1 MDSEQE
7 RSLPNERR
15 ETTEEGLQEQESPPS
30 RHLLERIDRFEK
42 QLYLLALQ
50 VHGIEKMFTSV
61 QELLQQVTTEK

>member
-7 RSLPNERR
+7 RSLANERR
-15 ETTEEGLQEQESPPS
+15 ETTEEGLQEQEAPPS

-50 VHGIEKMFTSV
+50 VNGIEKMFTSA
-61 QELLQQVTTEK
+61 QELLQRVTTEK

>member
-1 MDSEQE
+1 MASEQE

-42 QLYLLALQ
+42 KLYLLDLR
-50 VHGIEKMFTSV
+50 VNGIEKMFTSV

>member
-1 MDSEQE
+1 MASEQE

-30 RHLLERIDRFEK
+30 QHLLERIDRFEK
-42 QLYLLALQ
+42 QLYLLVLQ

>member
-30 RHLLERIDRFEK
+30 QHLLERIDRFDK
-42 QLYLLALQ
+42 QLYLLKLQ
-50 VHGIEKMFTSV
+50 INGIEKMFTSV
-61 QELLQQVTTEK
+61 QEILQRVTTEK

>member
-1 MDSEQE
+1 MASEQE

-15 ETTEEGLQEQESPPS
+15 ETTEEGQQEQESPPS
-30 RHLLERIDRFEK
+30 QHLLERIDRFEK
-42 QLYLLALQ
+42 QLYLLVLQ